1 MLTVGAT
8 NIEAMAEAV
17 VLRDARLRRL
27 HDLWCAARAANDDVL
42 PGHGFVDPLQLRF
55 IIGSLLLFEVQA
67 DPLRFRYRLVGTDVV
82 DHLGIE
88 LTGLWLDQH
97 PDVQRVDRIAA
108 TLELAWS
115 RQIAVHFTYALMSFK
130 RHWPC
135 ESLVLPL
142 AGLPGEPPLLLVGQ
156 VFPKD
161 MPRFRR
167 SLEDA
172 G

>member
-1 MLTVGAT
+1 MLTVGPT
-8 NIEAMAEAV
+8 NIEVMTETAV
-17 VLRDARLRRL
+17 LGDARLHQL
-27 HDLWCAARAANDDVL
+27 HGLWRAARDANDNVPPD
-42 PGHGFVDPLQLRF
+42 HGFVDPLHLRF

-67 DPLRFRYRLVGTDVV
+67 DPLRFRYRLVGTDIV

-88 LTGLWLDQH
+88 LTGMWLDQH

-115 RQIAVHFTYALMSFK
+115 QQAAVHFTYALMSFK
-130 RHWPC
+130 RRWPC

-142 AGLPGEPPLLLVGQ
+142 AGLPGEMSLLLVGQ

>member
-1 MLTVGAT
+1 MLTVGPT
-8 NIEAMAEAV
+8 KIEVMAETAV
-17 VLRDARLRRL
+17 LGDARLHRL
-27 HDLWCAARAANDDVL
+27 HGLWHAARVANGDAL
-42 PGHGFVDPLQLRF
+42 PDHGFVDPLQLRF
-55 IIGSLLLFEVQA
+55 IIGSLLLFDVQP

-88 LTGLWLDQH
+88 LTGMWLDQH
-97 PDVQRVDRIAA
+97 PDVQRIDRITA
-108 TLELAWS
+108 TLELAWCQQS
-115 RQIAVHFTYALMSFK
+115 AVHFTYALMSFK
-130 RHWPC
+130 RRWPC

-142 AGLPGEPPLLLVGQ
+142 AGLPDEMPLLLVGQ